1 MFPLAGNQKALI
13 WPAYIYFT
21 RSTRVPEEGD
31 TVRVDHISGSDSYEG
46 VVQDVKNYDTE
57 KDNAVYV
64 RFVHEENPT
73 GDDGFVEYKEGTW
86 EGEEYSWLRRA
97 PPNTTNSTPVD
108 EDCWELT
115 IK

>member
-1 MFPLAGNQKALI
+1 MA
-13 WPAYIYFT
+13 
-21 RSTRVPEEGD
+21 TRVPEEGD
-31 TVRVDHISGSDSYEG
+31 TVRVDRVNGSESYEG
-46 VVQDVKNYDTE
+46 IVQDVKEYDTE
-57 KDNAVYV
+57 QDDAVYV

-86 EGEEYSWLRRA
+86 EDEEYSWLRRA

-115 IK
+115 VE